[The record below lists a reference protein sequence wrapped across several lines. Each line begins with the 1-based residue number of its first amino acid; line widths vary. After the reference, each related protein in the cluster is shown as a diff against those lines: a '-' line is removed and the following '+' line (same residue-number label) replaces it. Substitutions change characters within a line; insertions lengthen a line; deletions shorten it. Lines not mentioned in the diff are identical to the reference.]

1 MRSDMLKTISKSD
14 LEICARTIAELGADQ
29 PEDVRSS
36 LGWVLRNRFERKK
49 ANPDRCIA
57 IRTACEAVLDEAFNK
72 QKSLNRDFYIS
83 DAEWYRIQALN
94 YLVWAG
100 DVIDQTNGAIACHR
114 HDIYPFW
121 AKSRTPTA
129 LLGSFLFFR

>member
-1 MRSDMLKTISKSD
+1 MLNLLCESD
-14 LEICARTIAELGADQ
+14 LEICARTVAELGADQ

-36 LGWVLRNRFERKK
+36 LAWVLRNRFEKDSI
-49 ANPDRCIA
+49 NSDQ
-57 IRTACEAVLDEAFNK
+57 RTAIGKACHAVLDEAFNRK
-72 QKSLNRDFYIS
+72 KYLDQAFSLSEI
-83 DAEWYRIQALN
+83 EWYRIRALN

-100 DVIDQTNGAIACHR
+100 DVTDQTNGAIACHR
-114 HDIYPFW
+114 HDIYPTW